1 MAYVAINSAFLAR
14 VESKIR
20 AMRGAELKTVGDLP
34 TPNITP
40 QSAFFLDLVW
50 GEQKHLKDVLPDKWT
65 PSHQQF
71 RFDIVVG
78 EHTFETRINTNTT
91 AFANSFPPNTAWYD
105 TYTID
110 VEQAKEYPELH
121 PLIEVCQARAEIY
134 DRWDAVETKV
144 IGFLRECKSLNEA
157 IKLWPDCKIYIQQ
170 SDLDRLEVKYAKPK
184 EASRAAEAL
193 AALDTDELMGAAVIA
208 RLSGAEV

>member
-20 AMRGAELKTVGDLP
+20 TMRSAELKTVGDLP

-40 QSAFFLDLVW
+40 QSALFLDLVW
-50 GEQKHLKDVLPDKWT
+50 GEQKHLKDVLPDKWR

-71 RFDIVVG
+71 RFDIVVR

-91 AFANSFPPNTAWYD
+91 AFANSFPPNTVWYD

-121 PLIEVCQARAEIY
+121 PLIEVCQARAEIF

-157 IKLWPDCKIYIQQ
+157 VKLWPDLVTYI
-170 SDLDRLEVKYAKPK
+170 DKNDIERLEAKREK
-184 EASRAAEAL
+184 TVNSSRAAEAL

-208 RLSGAEV
+208 RLSGADV